1 MRGPSALLG
10 PRSQAR
16 SHTGELPVRHPCIE
30 GSPDLDGCFHGPILD
45 CRLDKLPVLLTIK
58 EQDLPVFR
66 LELANMTNSAFKAEA
81 GRARI
86 VLLVQ
91 FGARPAAIEA
101 FHP

>member
-1 MRGPSALLG
+1 
-10 PRSQAR
+10 
-16 SHTGELPVRHPCIE
+16 
-30 GSPDLDGCFHGPILD
+30 
-45 CRLDKLPVLLTIK
+45 LDKLPVLLTIK